1 MLKDIA
7 KEAAMEELSRLSW
20 RVRINFNLIV
30 TFIIIVAY
38 LSISSWKV
46 LETIESNKDLRSR
59 VSALEKEGIETKN
72 VLLWIQSDV
81 LVIKNA
87 VVDKAFPKDG
97 KKALPSEPPKI
108 IYQTIVQDKNGNI
121 KDVKTYE

>member
-7 KEAAMEELSRLSW
+7 KDAAMEELSRLSW

-46 LETIESNKDLRSR
+46 LETIESYKDLRRR

-87 VVDKAFPKDG
+87 VVDKAFPMDG
-97 KKALPSEPPKI
+97 KKVSSEPPKI
-108 IYQTIVQDKNGNI
+108 VYQTIVQDKDGNI

>member
-7 KEAAMEELSRLSW
+7 KDAAMEELSRLSW

-38 LSISSWKV
+38 LSIFSWKV

-59 VSALEKEGIETKN
+59 VSALEKEGIETKK

-81 LVIKNA
+81 LIIKNA
-87 VVDKAFPKDG
+87 VVNKAFPEDG
-97 KKALPSEPPKI
+97 KKVSSEPPKI
-108 IYQTIVQDKNGNI
+108 VYQTIVQDKDGNI

>member
-7 KEAAMEELSRLSW
+7 KDAAMEELSRLSW

-46 LETIESNKDLRSR
+46 LETIESYKDLRRR
-59 VSALEKEGIETKN
+59 VSALEKK
-72 VLLWIQSDV
+72 VLKLRMFSCGFSQTCWLLKMLWWIRLFLRMERRFLLSLQR
-81 LVIKNA
+81 
-87 VVDKAFPKDG
+87 
-97 KKALPSEPPKI
+97 
-108 IYQTIVQDKNGNI
+108 
-121 KDVKTYE
+121 

>member
-7 KEAAMEELSRLSW
+7 KNAAMEELSRLSW

-46 LETIESNKDLRSR
+46 LETIESYKDLRRR

-97 KKALPSEPPKI
+97 KKGSSEPPKI
-108 IYQTIVQDKNGNI
+108 VYQTIVQDKDGNI

>member
-7 KEAAMEELSRLSW
+7 KDAAMEELSRLSW

-46 LETIESNKDLRSR
+46 LETIESYKDLRRR

-97 KKALPSEPPKI
+97 KKVSSEPPKI
-108 IYQTIVQDKNGNI
+108 VYQTIVQDKAGNI

>member
-7 KEAAMEELSRLSW
+7 KDAAMEELSRLSW

-38 LSISSWKV
+38 LSIFSWKV
-46 LETIESNKDLRSR
+46 LETIESNKDLKSR
-59 VSALEKEGIETKN
+59 VSALEKEDIETKN

-97 KKALPSEPPKI
+97 KKIPSEPPKI
-108 IYQTIVQDKNGNI
+108 IYQTIVHDKDGNI

>member
-7 KEAAMEELSRLSW
+7 KDAAMEELSRLSW

-46 LETIESNKDLRSR
+46 LETIESYKDLRRR

-87 VVDKAFPKDG
+87 VVDKAFPTDG
-97 KKALPSEPPKI
+97 KKVSSEPPKI
-108 IYQTIVQDKNGNI
+108 VYQTIVQDKDGNI

>member
-7 KEAAMEELSRLSW
+7 KDAAMEELSRLSW

-46 LETIESNKDLRSR
+46 LETIESYKDLRRR

-97 KKALPSEPPKI
+97 KKASSEPPKI
-108 IYQTIVQDKNGNI
+108 IYQTIVQDKDGNI